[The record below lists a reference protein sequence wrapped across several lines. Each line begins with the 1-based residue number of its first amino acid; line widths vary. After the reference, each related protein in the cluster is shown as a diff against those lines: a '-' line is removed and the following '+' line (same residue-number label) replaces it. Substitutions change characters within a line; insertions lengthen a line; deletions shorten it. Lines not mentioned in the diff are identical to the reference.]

1 MSTSQEKRIEQAKAL
16 TRKYMREGWGSRA
29 SILYA
34 IYDLFPTE
42 LSEEMFV
49 KVCWVLDPLPAPAA
63 AMYENE
69 HGFECPSGKESLPT
83 CRRQSTKR

>member
-1 MSTSQEKRIEQAKAL
+1 MSTSKEKRIEQAKAL
-16 TRKYMREGWGSRA
+16 IRKYMREGWRSRA

-42 LSEEMFV
+42 LSEETFV
-49 KVCWVLDPLPAPAA
+49 KVCWVLDPLLAPAA

-69 HGFECPSGKESLPT
+69 HGFERLSGKESLPT